1 MHAANSIRSGFRSF
15 LLLCSFLLPAGFA
28 LAQQPVP
35 MASAPQITGFDV
47 EPARRLTAGSELVFT
62 LYGTPGGAASMRI
75 NGLPATIYL
84 NEVESGVYETTYTIR
99 TRDRLT
105 ATTAV
110 TANLRSGNQI
120 ATQTL
125 DESLLAGAPSPSA
138 RAAAAAAAGSPKIDR
153 FEVSPPARLQSGE
166 DLLFTL
172 YATPAG
178 QASVRIA
185 GVKGK
190 IFLQEMKT
198 GVYEGVYTIK
208 DRDRI
213 AANATTTANLHLGN
227 RDASATLNR
236 SLAAGPGLAPPPP
249 RAVSICANCGVVE
262 AINVVEVKGDGSYI
276 GKIAGGVIGGLLG
289 SQVGQGRGTTAAE
302 IAGAI
307 GGVVVGNEIEKRVKK
322 TTHYDVV
329 ARLQGGGAQTV
340 TYATQPTFKVGD
352 KVRVENGVLVSN
364 P

>member
-1 MHAANSIRSGFRSF
+1 
-15 LLLCSFLLPAGFA
+15 
-28 LAQQPVP
+28 
-35 MASAPQITGFDV
+35 MASAPRITGFDV
-47 EPARRLTAGSELVFT
+47 EPARRLIAGSDLIFT
-62 LYGTPGGAASMRI
+62 LYGTPGGTASMRI
-75 NGLPATIYL
+75 NGVAAKIYL
-84 NEVESGVYETTYTIR
+84 DEVESGVYETTYTIR
-99 TRDRLT
+99 TSDRLT

-110 TANLRSGNQI
+110 TANLRSDNQI

-138 RAAAAAAAGSPKIDR
+138 RAAAAAAGSPKIDR
-153 FEVSPPARLQSGE
+153 FELIPPARLQSGE
-166 DLLFTL
+166 ELLFTL
-172 YATPAG
+172 YGTPAG

-190 IFLQEMKT
+190 ISLQETKT
-198 GVYEGVYTIK
+198 GVYEGAYTIK

-213 AANATTTANLHLGN
+213 AANAITTANLHLGN

-236 SLAAGPGLAPPPP
+236 PLSAGAAPIPAPQ
-249 RAVSICANCGVVE
+249 RAASICANCGVVE

-302 IAGAI
+302 IAGAV
-307 GGVVVGNEIEKRVKK
+307 GGAVAGNEIEKRMKK

-329 ARLQGGGAQTV
+329 VRLSGGGAQTI
-340 TYATQPTFKVGD
+340 TYAAQPSFKTGD
-352 KVRVENGVLVSN
+352 KVKVENGVLV
-364 P
+364 PGV

>member
-1 MHAANSIRSGFRSF
+1 MHAPNSIRSGLRSL

-138 RAAAAAAAGSPKIDR
+138 RAAAAAAGSPKIDR

-166 DLLFTL
+166 QLLFTL
-172 YATPAG
+172 YGSPAG

-190 IFLQEMKT
+190 ISLEEMKT
-198 GVYEGVYTIK
+198 GVYEGAYTIK

-213 AANATTTANLHLGN
+213 SANSTATANLHLGN

-236 SLAAGPGLAPPPP
+236 SLSAGPGLIPAAP

-262 AINVVEVKGDGSYI
+262 AVNVVEVKGDGSYI

-302 IAGAI
+302 IAGVV
-307 GGVVVGNEIEKRVKK
+307 GGAVAGNEIEKRMKK

-329 ARLQGGGAQTV
+329 ARLQGGGAQTI
-340 TYATQPTFKVGD
+340 TYATQPAFKVGD

>member
-1 MHAANSIRSGFRSF
+1 MHAPNSIWSGLRSL

-35 MASAPQITGFDV
+35 VASVPKITGFDV
-47 EPARRLTAGSELVFT
+47 EPARRLAAGSELLFT

-75 NGLPATIYL
+75 NGVATKISMD
-84 NEVESGVYETTYTIR
+84 EVESGVYETTYTIR

-120 ATQTL
+120 ATQIL
-125 DESLLAGAPSPSA
+125 DESLLTGAPSPSA
-138 RAAAAAAAGSPKIDR
+138 RAAAAAAVGNPKIDR
-153 FEVSPPARLQSGE
+153 FELIPPARLQSGE
-166 DLLFTL
+166 ELLFTL
-172 YATPAG
+172 RGTAGG

-190 IFLQEMKT
+190 ISLEEIQT
-198 GVYEGVYTIK
+198 GVYEGTYIIK

-213 AANATTTANLHLGN
+213 AADAIATANLHLGN
-227 RDASATLNR
+227 RDANATLNR
-236 SLAAGPGLAPPPP
+236 SVAAGPAPIPPQ
-249 RAVSICANCGVVE
+249 RAASICTNCGVVE
-262 AINVVEVKGDGSYI
+262 AINVIEVKGDGSYI
-276 GKIAGGVIGGLLG
+276 GKIAGGVVGGLLG
-289 SQVGQGRGTTAAE
+289 SQVGRGRGTTAAE
-302 IAGAI
+302 IAGAV
-307 GGVVVGNEIEKRVKK
+307 GGAVAGNEIEKRVKK

-329 ARLQGGGAQTV
+329 ARLQGGGAQTI
-340 TYATQPTFKVGD
+340 TYATQPAFKVGD

-364 P
+364 Q

>member
-1 MHAANSIRSGFRSF
+1 MHAPNSIRSGLRSL
-15 LLLCSFLLPAGFA
+15 LLLCSFLLPAGVA
-28 LAQQPVP
+28 QAQQPVP
-35 MASAPQITGFDV
+35 MASAPRITGFDV
-47 EPARRLTAGSELVFT
+47 EPARRLIAGSDLIFT
-62 LYGTPGGAASMRI
+62 LYGTPGGTASMRI
-75 NGLPATIYL
+75 NGVAAKIYL
-84 NEVESGVYETTYTIR
+84 DEVESGVYETTYTIR
-99 TRDRLT
+99 TSDRLT

-110 TANLRSGNQI
+110 TANLRSDNQI

-138 RAAAAAAAGSPKIDR
+138 RAAAAAAGSPKIDR
-153 FEVSPPARLQSGE
+153 FELIPPARLQSGE
-166 DLLFTL
+166 ELLFTL
-172 YATPAG
+172 YGTPAG

-190 IFLQEMKT
+190 IFLQETKT
-198 GVYEGVYTIK
+198 GVYEGAYTIK

-213 AANATTTANLHLGN
+213 AANAITTANLHLGN

-236 SLAAGPGLAPPPP
+236 PLSAGAAPIPAPQ
-249 RAVSICANCGVVE
+249 RAASICANCGVVE

-302 IAGAI
+302 IAGAV
-307 GGVVVGNEIEKRVKK
+307 GGAVAGNEIEKRMKK

-329 ARLQGGGAQTV
+329 VRLSGGGAQTI
-340 TYATQPTFKVGD
+340 TYAAQPSFKTGD
-352 KVRVENGVLVSN
+352 KVKVENGVLV
-364 P
+364 PGV

>member
-1 MHAANSIRSGFRSF
+1 MHAPNTIRSRLRSL

-47 EPARRLTAGSELVFT
+47 EPARRLIAGSELLFT
-62 LYGTPGGAASMRI
+62 LYGTPGGTASMRI
-75 NGLPATIYL
+75 NGVATKIFL
-84 NEVESGVYETTYTIR
+84 DEVESGVYETTYTIR

-125 DESLLAGAPSPSA
+125 DESLLTGALSPSA
-138 RAAAAAAAGSPKIDR
+138 RAAAAAAGSPKIDR

-166 DLLFTL
+166 QLLFTL
-172 YATPAG
+172 YGSPAG
-178 QASVRIA
+178 QASVRIV

-190 IFLQEMKT
+190 ISLEEMKT
-198 GVYEGVYTIK
+198 GVYEGAYTIK

-213 AANATTTANLHLGN
+213 SANSTATANLHLGN
-227 RDASATLNR
+227 RDANATLNR
-236 SLAAGPGLAPPPP
+236 SLAAGPAPIPPQ
-249 RAVSICANCGVVE
+249 RAASICANCGVVE
-262 AINVVEVKGDGSYI
+262 AINVIEVKGDGSYI
-276 GKIAGGVIGGLLG
+276 GKIAGGVVGGLLG
-289 SQVGQGRGTTAAE
+289 SQVGRGRGTTGAE
-302 IAGAI
+302 IVGAI
-307 GGVVVGNEIEKRVKK
+307 GGAVAGTEIEKRVKK
-322 TTHYDVV
+322 TTHYHVV
-329 ARLQGGGAQTV
+329 ARLQGGGAQTI
-340 TYATQPTFKVGD
+340 TYATQPAFKVGD